1 MSPESPSSSPGLP
14 PADNE
19 TPAVA
24 VTRQVRLPDAPV
36 LVAGRRDAVW
46 LTPDGEIATLGHE
59 AAAREAALA
68 MPIVCHA
75 PATARRLGIDRFAAY
90 DVLELFAFAQPA
102 RSALPTPAGL
112 AAALGLP
119 APRDNE
125 DAAVALIDATRA
137 LLGLLV
143 DEPLNERAAAIAR
156 AMTRFSWGWAP
167 SVLAALGKPLPGP
180 KDPVRGLDI
189 WKALPEWPENA
200 PEPAPAHFPVEPAE
214 ARARL
219 TALLG
224 DDAEPRPSQA
234 DYAAAVTDAFRPRPA
249 PDTPNVVLAEA
260 GTGTGKTLGYIAP
273 ASVWSEKNDGPVW
286 ISTYTRNLQRQID
299 DELDRLFPDPDLKAI
314 KVVVRKGRENYLC
327 LLNLEEAVGRYP
339 TLRPHEGIGVGLAA
353 RWAQAT
359 RDGDFGGDF
368 PAWLSDLVG
377 FGATT
382 GLADRRGECI
392 YAACPH
398 YSRCFIEH
406 SVRRARRAEIVVA
419 NHALVMI
426 QAALGGVDDS
436 WLPTRYVFD
445 EGHHLFDAADSAFG
459 GHLSGRETAD
469 LRRWLLGPESGRNR
483 RGSGRASGR
492 SRGIKERAGD
502 LVGGDAT
509 AVEALE
515 NIVRAA
521 HGLPAPG
528 WATRIG
534 EERPEGPT
542 ETFLAAVRGQVYAR
556 TDTPN
561 SLYDLETGVA
571 PLADNVGE
579 TVIELSLALRR
590 LAEPMRTLRERLV
603 ERLDREAD
611 ELDTGTRVRIE
622 AVCRSLMRRG
632 DAQVG
637 AWRDMLATL
646 GHETPPEF
654 VDWFGVERVDGRD
667 LDVGMYRHWVDPT
680 KPFADAVAARA
691 HGVLVTSATLT
702 DGSGDIEADWKV
714 AEARTGAVHLPNPA
728 IRVRVASPFD
738 YAAQTRVFVVTDL
751 ARDNADQIAA
761 AYRELFR
768 AAGGGALG
776 LFTAITRL
784 KSVHQR
790 IAAPLEEDGIGLY
803 AQHIDALNVATL
815 VDIFRAETD
824 SCLLGTDAVRDG
836 VDVPGDSLRLLVFD
850 RVPWPRPDIL
860 HKARR
865 AAFGAKAYDDMLTRL
880 KLAQAYGR
888 LIRREDDRGVFVILD
903 SRMPSRLAG
912 AFPEGV
918 EVQRVGLAEAIAGTA
933 EFLGR

>member
-1 MSPESPSSSPGLP
+1 MVSESPVAP
-14 PADNE
+14 PA
-19 TPAVA
+19 PAARRTVA
-24 VTRQVRLPDAPV
+24 LLDAPV
-36 LVAGRRDAVW
+36 LVAGRREAVW
-46 LTPDGEIATLGHE
+46 LTPDGEIAALPLA
-59 AAAREAALA
+59 AAAREATLT

-75 PATARRLGIDRFAAY
+75 PATARRLGVDRFAAY
-90 DVLELFAFAQPA
+90 DLLELFAFALPA
-102 RSALPTPAGL
+102 RVALPTPQGL
-112 AAALGLP
+112 AGALGLP
-119 APRDNE
+119 APATQE
-125 DAAVALIDATRA
+125 DAALT
-137 LLGLLV
+137 LV
-143 DEPLNERAAAIAR
+143 DAAERLLAGLAETDAAESPAAIAAAMAR
-156 AMTRFSWGWAP
+156 AGWPWAP
-167 SVLAALGKPLPGP
+167 SVLAALGRPLPAANA
-180 KDPVRGLDI
+180 PVRGLDV
-189 WKALPEWPENA
+189 WKALPEWPELA
-200 PEPAPAHFPVEPAE
+200 PEPPPASFPVEPAE

-219 TALLG
+219 RALLG
-224 DDAEPRPSQA
+224 DSAESRPSQA
-234 DYAAAVTDAFRPRPA
+234 DYTAAVTDAFAPRPA

-273 ASVWSEKNDGPVW
+273 ASVWAEKNGGPVW

-299 DELDRLFPDPDLKAI
+299 DELDRLYPDPEVKAER
-314 KVVVRKGRENYLC
+314 VVVRKGRENYLC

-339 TLRPHEGIGVGLAA
+339 TLRPPDAVGVGLLA
-353 RWAQAT
+353 RWALAT

-368 PAWLSDLVG
+368 PAWLTDLVG
-377 FGATT
+377 FAPTT

-406 SVRRARRAEIVVA
+406 SVRRARRATIVVV

-426 QAALGGVDDS
+426 QAALGGIDDAH
-436 WLPTRYVFD
+436 LPTRYVFD

-459 GHLSGRETAD
+459 GHLSGRETSD
-469 LRRWLLGPESGRNR
+469 LRRWLLGPEGSRTR
-483 RGSGRASGR
+483 RGTGRA
-492 SRGIKERAGD
+492 RGLKERAGD
-502 LVGGDAT
+502 LLGGDAT

-515 NIVRAA
+515 DVIRAA

-534 EERPEGPT
+534 EDRPEGPS
-542 ETFLAAVRGQVYAR
+542 EAFLAAVRGQVYAR
-556 TDTPN
+556 TDAPH

-571 PLADNVGE
+571 PLDDSVGA
-579 TVIELSLALRR
+579 TVVELALALRR
-590 LAEPMRTLRERLV
+590 LAEPMRTLRERLAR
-603 ERLDREAD
+603 RLDEEAD

-637 AWRDMLATL
+637 AWQDMLATL

-680 KPFADAVAARA
+680 RPFADAVAARA

-702 DGSGDIEADWKV
+702 DGSGDIEADWRV

-751 ARDNADQIAA
+751 ARDDPDQIAA
-761 AYRELFR
+761 AYRELFL

-784 KSVHQR
+784 KAVHER
-790 IAAPLEEDGIGLY
+790 IAGPLENAGINLY

-850 RVPWPRPDIL
+850 RVPWPRPDIV
-860 HKARR
+860 HKARH

-888 LIRREDDRGVFVILD
+888 LIRRDSDRGVFVILD

-912 AFPEGV
+912 AFPDGV
-918 EVQRVGLAEAIAGTA
+918 EIRRTGLAEAIAGTA
-933 EFLGR
+933 AFLER